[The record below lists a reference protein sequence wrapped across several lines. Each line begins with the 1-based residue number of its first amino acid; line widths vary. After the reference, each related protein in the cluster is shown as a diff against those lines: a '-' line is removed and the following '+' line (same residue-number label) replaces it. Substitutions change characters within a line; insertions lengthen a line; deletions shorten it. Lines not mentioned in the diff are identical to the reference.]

1 MAQNGNAETFDRRKR
16 QRFTAKR
23 RGEYCFWVILDG
35 ARLPLVDLSLEGFSI
50 PVSSPL
56 ASDHRYDF
64 VLQRANVPDEIRG
77 QAKAVNYI
85 GAAAGGQA
93 GCVFENLEG
102 DGGERLEEWL
112 TAHVLASASVPINEK
127 EAGQIVS
134 GPSLV

>member
-1 MAQNGNAETFDRRKR
+1 MAQDNKVEPLDRRKR
-16 QRFTAKR
+16 QRFIAQR
-23 RGEYCFWVILDG
+23 RGEYCFWVVLDG
-35 ARLPLVDLSLEGFSI
+35 ARVPLVDLSLEGFSV
-50 PVSSPL
+50 PASSPL
-56 ASDHRYDF
+56 ASDRNHDF

-93 GCVFENLEG
+93 GCVFDSLEG
-102 DGGERLEEWL
+102 DGKARLEEWL
-112 TAHVLASASVPINEK
+112 TAHVLANASIPINEK